1 MGKFVDSEAKTT
13 AVLYCPH
20 CGNTS
25 VQVLLLEQ
33 PFVERFYGMNTGE
46 ESAHSAVYNVVRC
59 ETCQEVL
66 LYTYISDVYF
76 YSDEDKFG
84 SLVFPKQTAFTEV
97 VPERVRQ
104 IYLEAVKVKS
114 ISQIA
119 FVILARRV
127 LEEISHERGVKTPNL
142 GKALEELA
150 SRGELP
156 PVLAEATSLVR
167 LIGNAG
173 AHASEAKITLPQVW
187 AIDDFLKAIIEYLY
201 VAPSKVAEF
210 KKTVVSVKS
219 PSTED

>member
-1 MGKFVDSEAKTT
+1 MNAERESK

-33 PFVERFYGMNTGE
+33 PFMERFYGLDTGE
-46 ESAHSAVYNVVRC
+46 ESAHPAVYRVVRC

-66 LYTYISDVYF
+66 VYSYIADLHSGME
-76 YSDEDKFG
+76 EDTFG
-84 SLVFPKQTAFTEV
+84 SLVFPKQTAFTRV

-187 AIDDFLKAIIEYLY
+187 AIDDFLKAVIEYLY
-201 VAPSKVAEF
+201 VAPSKIADF
-210 KKTVVSVKS
+210 KKTFISVK
-219 PSTED
+219 PSAADG